1 MASLCFKHNHAC
13 VTRSRSFKAGP
24 SWSAGAWKSPADRA
38 VVHIYNDC
46 CVHSSTAILSE
57 KYRISSELRS
67 QATAGPVSTTVGD
80 HVGIRGAVGSL
91 FWLRVA
97 FRPTVLRTHGS
108 PLSLSKRLS
117 FFACGVLCSQ
127 VCHYCILSC
136 APFCLRACGVFWTVV
151 EAQRG
156 HAFGNGWHFAEILL
170 NASCFNLSS
179 STI

>member
-1 MASLCFKHNHAC
+1 MRTEFRLH
-13 VTRSRSFKAGP
+13 P
-24 SWSAGAWKSPADRA
+24 
-38 VVHIYNDC
+38 
-46 CVHSSTAILSE
+46 STATLSE
-57 KYRISSELRS
+57 MYRISSELRS

-80 HVGIRGAVGSL
+80 HVGIRGAVGSV

-136 APFCLRACGVFWTVV
+136 APFGLRACGVFWTVV

-156 HAFGNGWHFAEILL
+156 HAFGNGWHFAERFL
-170 NASCFNLSS
+170 F
-179 STI
+179 